1 MPGLTMNL
9 TEFEVALGVENVV
22 RSNSA
27 SPNLADATFPTHAF
41 VPAVLRPGTVAEV
54 QICIRLAARN
64 QLQIHPIST
73 GKNWGYGSAVP
84 FADSCL
90 LIDLGRLNRILE
102 YDDHLGYVVIEPG
115 VTQQQLY
122 DFLQQN
128 GGRFWM
134 DATGS
139 SPSCSIIGNTLER
152 GFGHTPFSDHFAN
165 SCAYQVVLPSGELI
179 ETGLAAMTESAT
191 KNVFRW
197 GVGPFVDGLF
207 SQSRFGVVTRMTIW
221 LMPAPESFLPF
232 FFKCRYDAA
241 LPRLIE
247 VLREA
252 RQSGILQSSVHI
264 VNDYRVLCGM
274 QQYPWEEAN
283 GKTPLSPE
291 LITTFRKRD
300 GFGAWNGSGA
310 LYGPAPLV
318 KTMQKLLGRLLRPHV
333 NSLHFT
339 SETLLEFAKKHTAFL
354 SPLSGINLKK
364 TLNLIVPSIELLR
377 GRPTSHPMNTV
388 YWRKRI
394 PMPDN
399 PNPDRDRCGLLW
411 SAPVCP
417 ADGHSAVKLSQ
428 IVTETLITGGFEP
441 FLSFT
446 LISPRA
452 LIGVIS
458 ISYDRDLPGEDDKA
472 LATNNLLNERL
483 MAAGF
488 PPYRLGVQ
496 SMQFWDKHQ
505 KLRAL
510 SPLEAALDP
519 QSFLSPG
526 HYSLY

>member
-1 MPGLTMNL
+1 MPDLPLNL
-9 TEFEVALGVENVV
+9 AEFELALGVENVV
-22 RSNSA
+22 RSSSA
-27 SPNLADATFPTHAF
+27 SPNLAEATFPTHYS

-54 QICIRLAARN
+54 QTCLRLAAQNR
-64 QLQIHPIST
+64 LQIHPIST

-84 FADSCL
+84 YAASCVL
-90 LIDLGRLNRILE
+90 LDVGRLNRILE
-102 YDDHLGYVVIEPG
+102 YDDRLGYVVIEPG
-115 VTQQQLY
+115 VTQQQLFN
-122 DFLQQN
+122 FLQQN

-152 GFGHTPFSDHFAN
+152 GFGHTPLSDHFAN

-179 ETGLAAMTESAT
+179 ETGLAAMTDSAA

-197 GVGPFVDGLF
+197 GIGPFVDGLF
-207 SQSRFGVVTRMTIW
+207 SQSRFGVVTRMTVW

-232 FFKCRYDAA
+232 FFKCRQDAA

-264 VNDYRVLCGM
+264 VNAYRVLSGI
-274 QQYPWEEAN
+274 QQYPWAEAN

-291 LITTFRKRD
+291 LLGTFRKRD

-310 LYGPAPLV
+310 LYGPGPLV

-333 NSLHFT
+333 DSLHFT
-339 SETLLEFAKKHTAFL
+339 SETLVEFAKKHTAL
-354 SPLSGINLKK
+354 ISPLAGMNLKK
-364 TLNLIVPSIELLR
+364 TLKLIAPSIDLLR
-377 GRPTSHPMNTV
+377 GKPTSHPMHTV
-388 YWRKRI
+388 YWRKRS
-394 PMPDN
+394 PAPDN
-399 PNPDRDRCGLLW
+399 QNPDRDRCGLLW
-411 SAPVCP
+411 TAPVCP
-417 ADGHSAVKLSQ
+417 ADGPSAARLSQ
-428 IVTETLITGGFEP
+428 IVTETLFSGGFEP

-446 LISPRA
+446 LVSPRA
-452 LIGVIS
+452 LIGVVS
-458 ISYDRDLPGEDDKA
+458 IVYDRDLPGEDAKA
-472 LATNNLLNERL
+472 LTANHLLNERL
-483 MAAGF
+483 LAAGF

-505 KLRAL
+505 KLHAL

-519 QSFLSPG
+519 QTFLSPG
-526 HYSLY
+526 HYSLS